1 MCLHK
6 CDCCFDTYVGVSLP
20 IKVTT
25 TSFKCLHHIS
35 KDIARGG
42 QKNCKK
48 RNRVAALCIGVGA
61 NGVVESVY
69 ESLRS
74 ESLSQLW
81 LHKLMLTKWYP
92 DLDHS
97 SAIVG
102 YDDGCHYHAYMTN
115 PLRAQASAGA
125 KLLAQQDLVID
136 NCHL

>member
-61 NGVVESVY
+61 NGVVESIY

-74 ESLSQLW
+74 ESLSQL
-81 LHKLMLTKWYP
+81 
-92 DLDHS
+92 
-97 SAIVG
+97 
-102 YDDGCHYHAYMTN
+102 
-115 PLRAQASAGA
+115 
-125 KLLAQQDLVID
+125 LVAANAD
-136 NCHL
+136 